1 MLFRSLNQLACGQGF
16 HLLET
21 TEGEVRELLPGYPC
35 LFLRAIP
42 LAMGGGGPL
51 ISPQCPHCKSYEGLL
66 GSPTWAEL
74 ELLLQYQ
81 GTQLPANPS
90 TLALQERKAVGE
102 GEAGMIWENVNDT
115 CILYVKQI
123 ASPSSMHD
131 TGCSGL
137 VHWDDPE
144 G

>member
-1 MLFRSLNQLACGQGF
+1 MGIHPLYWLNQLACGQSF
-16 HLLET
+16 RLLET
-21 TEGEVRELLPGYPC
+21 TEGEVRELLPGQPS

-90 TLALQERKAVGE
+90 TLALQERRVHLRQTALPMATQGK
-102 GEAGMIWENVNDT
+102 
-115 CILYVKQI
+115 KQDI
-123 ASPSSMHD
+123 VCGTPSVLKPSP
-131 TGCSGL
+131 
-137 VHWDDPE
+137 
-144 G
+144 

>member
-1 MLFRSLNQLACGQGF
+1 MGIHPLYWLNQLACGQGF

-90 TLALQERKAVGE
+90 TLALQERKAQLRQTALPMATQGK
-102 GEAGMIWENVNDT
+102 
-115 CILYVKQI
+115 KQDI
-123 ASPSSMHD
+123 VCGTPSALKSSP
-131 TGCSGL
+131 
-137 VHWDDPE
+137 
-144 G
+144 